1 MTPPEPVAPPAADDP
16 LDDRTIVTGSN
27 QRLAG
32 DDDLDAT
39 VMVARAPKVVWVLEL
54 PDSTVLELENDVIV
68 GRKPVA
74 RDGATALTIPDPT
87 RTLSKS
93 HARLRF
99 ANDEWTVEDLNS
111 TNGLFLIGD
120 DGTETEIAAGEPI
133 ATTERM
139 LFGTLEVRLRQRGVG
154 E

>member
-1 MTPPEPVAPPAADDP
+1 
-16 LDDRTIVTGSN
+16 
-27 QRLAG
+27 
-32 DDDLDAT
+32 
-39 VMVARAPKVVWVLEL
+39 MVARAPKVVWVLEL

-74 RDGATALTIPDPT
+74 RDGASALTIPDPT

-93 HARLRF
+93 HARLRL

-133 ATTERM
+133 VASERM